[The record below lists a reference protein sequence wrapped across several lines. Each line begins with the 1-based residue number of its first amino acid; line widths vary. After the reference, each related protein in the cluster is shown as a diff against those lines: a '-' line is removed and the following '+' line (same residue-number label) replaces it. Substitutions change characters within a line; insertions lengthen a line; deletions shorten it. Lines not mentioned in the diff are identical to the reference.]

1 MPPTQAEWD
10 EMWDVV
16 HELQEKVA
24 WNEKAIETITVQIT
38 EFAKA
43 VKELL

>member
-16 HELQEKVA
+16 HELQEKIA
-24 WNEKAIETITVQIT
+24 WNEKAILAIIQGVETLT
-38 EFAKA
+38 EV
-43 VKELL
+43 VKKLS